1 MSWSAGYFTEEEYI
15 DGYVVEM
22 SPMLLNL
29 NLTIAGFDVGLRH
42 KVGVEDGIRY
52 LELGFGRGTSIN
64 IHAATY
70 DGQFVGTDFNPSHAF
85 MARSNMRGGGGNNV
99 VLYDESFDEL
109 LARFADEKPQFDYI
123 VFHGIFT
130 WVNRAIQDT
139 MLRIIRQ
146 TLKPGGVVYNSY
158 NCYPGWSPKAPARH
172 LFKLFS
178 EHSSG
183 SMLDKI
189 PNMLNFF
196 EAFLKTESAYMKTTP
211 QNQKLLEE
219 LKKFTTTDK
228 TSYIAHE
235 YLNAAWDCFWYSDI
249 VARMENMTKCNYACN
264 AKILEHYEDLNIS
277 PEGLTFL
284 KSIKN
289 KIFREQLKDFYVNR
303 QFRTDI
309 YQKGHASLNPLEVSQ
324 KILNTEFVMIKPLNE
339 FKNKIGT
346 PRGEAEL
353 AKEIYD
359 KVLDILTQKS
369 FAPKV
374 VREIFEAT
382 QIPFPQLLN
391 ALSILVA
398 QGMCLPCQKI
408 STKVKKQADAYN
420 RNLFEQQMFRS
431 SSVFVA
437 SPLTGSGIVIPE
449 TMQLLIKGYIENRK
463 TQKELSQYIW
473 DIYKPQGRKHVK
485 DGKVLNED
493 SENIAE
499 IDKMTQD
506 FLNNRLPIF
515 KQLGIC

>member
-29 NLTIAGFDVGLRH
+29 NLTIAGFDVGARH
-42 KVGVEDGIRY
+42 RVGVDDGISY

-64 IHAATY
+64 IHAATH
-70 DGQFVGTDFNPSHAF
+70 DGQFVGTDFNPSHVF
-85 MARSNMRGGGGNNV
+85 MARSNARGGGSNIT
-99 VLYDESFDEL
+99 LLEDSFDEL

-123 VFHGIFT
+123 VFHGVFT

-172 LFKLFS
+172 LFSLFV

-196 EAFLKTESAYMKTTP
+196 EAFLKTESAYMKSAP

-219 LKKFTTTDK
+219 LKKFTTTGK

-235 YLNAAWDCFWYSDI
+235 YLNAAWDCFWFSDI
-249 VARMENMTKCNYACN
+249 VKRTEEITKCNYACS

-277 PEGLTFL
+277 PEGLAFL
-284 KSIKN
+284 KGIKN

-309 YQKGHASLNPLEVSQ
+309 YQKGHANLNQFEISQ
-324 KILNTEFVMIKPLNE
+324 KILNTEFVLVKPLSE

-353 AKEIYD
+353 ARDIYD
-359 KVLDILTQKS
+359 KVLESLAQKS
-369 FAPKV
+369 FAPKA
-374 VREIFEAT
+374 VREIFET
-382 QIPFPQLLN
+382 TRVPFPQLLN

-398 QGMCLPCQKI
+398 QGMCLPCQKY
-408 STKVKKQADAYN
+408 SNKVKKQTDAYN
-420 RNLFEQQMFRS
+420 RNLFEQQMFKS

-449 TMQLLIKGYIENRK
+449 TIQLLIKGYTENRR
-463 TQKELSQYIW
+463 TQKELSQYVW

-506 FLNNRLPIF
+506 FLNNRLPIY